1 MNIRSLMMCQLGCD
15 ELYSIMMEK
24 LQKLL
29 LQGEG
34 SNTHRNS
41 KFRSNDEIQYL
52 RYNREW
58 LEGISRWRFT
68 GAKTSNGGF
77 IVELLRDLKLAKTR
91 ETRRILSWDVISE
104 NRFSGACDEIQNM

>member
-1 MNIRSLMMCQLGCD
+1 MNIRSLMMCQPGRD

-29 LQGEG
+29 LQREG

-41 KFRSNDEIQYL
+41 KFRSNDEVQYL